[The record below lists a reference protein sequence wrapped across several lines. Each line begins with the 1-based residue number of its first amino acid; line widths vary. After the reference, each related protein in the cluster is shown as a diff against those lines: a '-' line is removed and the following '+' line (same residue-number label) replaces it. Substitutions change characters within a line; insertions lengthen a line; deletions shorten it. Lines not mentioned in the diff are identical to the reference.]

1 MDVVVTGSSGL
12 IGSALVGALRSAGHR
27 PVRMVRRPAAGADEI
42 AWDPSTGTI
51 DTASLEGIDGVVHL
65 AGAGIGDKRWTESY
79 KREILESRTQGTGL
93 LASALAG
100 LARRP
105 SVLLSGSGVGYY
117 GRRGDEVLDETAPA
131 GSGFL
136 ADVVQA
142 WEEATAPAV
151 SAGIRTAFLRTGI
164 VLSPDGGALKKQL
177 PIFKSGLGG
186 RFGKGRNWQSW
197 ISIDDEVGAT
207 VFLLGA
213 PVSGPVNL
221 TAPNPV
227 TNAEFARVLGSVL
240 RRPTA
245 LPIPAFGPKLLL
257 GSELAEALL
266 FTGQRVA
273 PRVLEAAGYRFTHP
287 DLEGA
292 LRSLLDKPAA

>member
-1 MDVVVTGSSGL
+1 VT
-12 IGSALVGALRSAGHR
+12 
-27 PVRMVRRPAAGADEI
+27 
-42 AWDPSTGTI
+42 
-51 DTASLEGIDGVVHL
+51 
-65 AGAGIGDKRWTESY
+65 
-79 KREILESRTQGTGL
+79 
-93 LASALAG
+93 
-100 LARRP
+100 
-105 SVLLSGSGVGYY
+105 
-117 GRRGDEVLDETAPA
+117 
-131 GSGFL
+131 
-136 ADVVQA
+136 
-142 WEEATAPAV
+142 
-151 SAGIRTAFLRTGI
+151 AGIRTAFLRTGI

-197 ISIDDEVGAT
+197 ISIDDEVGAI